1 MKKAVWIDIDNS
13 PHVQIFEHIIK
24 ELEKEYTVYVTARE
38 YNQTVGLLDLKGIKY
53 KLVGK
58 HPGKNLFNKYFFNLL
73 RTFRLFIWGIGKNIS
88 LSVTHGARA
97 GILASKLLG
106 VRSIVMFDYEHVE
119 SFLFKKMSK
128 YLLATSYLKKD
139 DLLKLEFPED
149 KLNFYPGLKEN
160 IYLPFFKEDPSIIER
175 LGINT
180 EKIVILLRPASEVSH
195 YNLDVSYDLIGELF
209 ELLVSRDDV
218 QVVFVPRYDSQKEK
232 YAEYINNPKKNV
244 IVPKQVEEGLN
255 LVFHS
260 DLVISGGGTMNREAA
275 AMNTPVYSIFQ
286 GKRPGVDTNLEKQ
299 GKLSF
304 ITSKEDLEKIVFKK
318 KDISDIDMNR
328 DAFESVLSFIK
339 ERV

>member
-13 PHVQIFEHIIK
+13 PHVQIFEHIVK
-24 ELEKEYTVYVTARE
+24 ELEKEYIVYITARD
-38 YNQTVGLLDLKGIKY
+38 YNQTLGLLELKGIKY

-73 RTFRLFIWGIGKNIS
+73 RTFRLFIWGIGKNIT

-119 SFLFKKMSK
+119 SFLFKKLSK
-128 YLLATSYLKKD
+128 YLLATSYLD
-139 DLLKLEFPED
+139 RNDLIALEFPED

-160 IYLPFFKEDPSIIER
+160 IYLPFFKDDPSMIER
-175 LGINT
+175 LGINR
-180 EKIVILLRPASEVSH
+180 EKIIVLLRPASEVSH
-195 YNLDVSYDLIGELF
+195 YNLDVSYDLIEELF
-209 ELLVSRDDV
+209 ELLISKDDV
-218 QVVFVPRYDSQKEK
+218 QVIFVPRYDSQKEK
-232 YAEYINNPKKNV
+232 YAKYIDNPKKNV

-304 ITSKEDLEKIVFKK
+304 ITSKEDLAKIVFKK
-318 KDISDIDMNR
+318 KDISDIDMSR
-328 DAFESVLSFIK
+328 DAFESVLVFIK
-339 ERV
+339 ERI